1 MKSKQGQSAVK
12 IGGVI
17 SSLLIDKDIKEKY
30 RLLAIEIMYDNSI
43 CINKKKILI
52 KELGDRQTAEL
63 NK

>member
-1 MKSKQGQSAVK
+1 MKSKQGQSAEK
-12 IGGVI
+12 IGSVI

-30 RLLAIEIMYDNSI
+30 RCLAIEVMYDNNI

>member
-1 MKSKQGQSAVK
+1 MKTKQGTSSLL

-17 SSLLIDKDIKEKY
+17 SYLLIDKDIKEKY
-30 RLLAIEIMYDNSI
+30 RLLAIEVIYDNNI

>member
-1 MKSKQGQSAVK
+1 MKSKQGQSAEK

-30 RLLAIEIMYDNSI
+30 RCLAIEVMHDNNI

-52 KELGDRQTAEL
+52 KE
-63 NK
+63 